1 MPMDA
6 AKIAFI
12 SAVTVLIL
20 GKIFDFAAYRL
31 KRKDN
36 KADEKEKEEKIEDG
50 KVLSELRSLRAEIG
64 EVKSDVCSL
73 RTEVETVRS
82 EAEEGRVLE
91 RRIRILRFADEIT
104 HGQPKHSKDHF
115 QQLMEDCQEYEE
127 YINKHTE
134 FKNGIT
140 EPAITLIRDTYNE
153 RLKKNDFL

>member
-20 GKIFDFAAYRL
+20 GKIFDFATYRL

-50 KVLSELRSLRAEIG
+50 KVLSELRSLRAEVG
-64 EVKSDVCSL
+64 EVKNDVGIL
-73 RTEVETVRS
+73 RTDIETVRT

-104 HGQPKHSKDHF
+104 HCQEHSKDHF
-115 QQLMEDCQEYEE
+115 QQLIDDCQEYMQYVESH
-127 YINKHTE
+127 KG
-134 FKNGIT
+134 FKNGMT
-140 EPAITLIRDTYNE
+140 EPAIKLIRDTYDE
-153 RLKKNDFL
+153 RLRKNDFL